1 MLATLIFL
9 AAAPGPAA
17 TCAHRPAAPDAAA
30 ARRIAETTVRDAGA
44 ATRQYRLV
52 VEADRDDARLWSAFQ
67 VPRGASSM
75 RGGGGLAFR
84 INRCTGAI
92 SRMHR
97 SR

>member
-1 MLATLIFL
+1 MSESAIS
-9 AAAPGPAA
+9 
-17 TCAHRPAAPDAAA
+17 
-30 ARRIAETTVRDAGA
+30 IRDLQKTYQGGKRALDG
-44 ATRQYRLV
+44 V
-52 VEADRDDARLWSAFQ
+52 SIE

-84 INRCTGAI
+84 INRCTGTI